1 MPALSIQVD
10 LSCLS
15 LLSHQTLK
23 GHMNIV
29 RALSFQADG
38 RHFYIVIGGEID
50 SKFRTPIGFAVRHTS
65 APAGNS
71 DENPDFDFKKI
82 AKARLETGKYRFE
95 IPVGTS
101 PSGSFQYDGWQK
113 IELARKI
120 IAWLE
125 SEGVILRPG
134 SIADLIRRGTFFLK
148 VAGEVDDLAR
158 FQESKKV
165 VAWAASAREALE
177 RLNEEDTRYQTLE
190 SLVNS
195 LTPTG
200 AVV

>member
-1 MPALSIQVD
+1 
-10 LSCLS
+10 
-15 LLSHQTLK
+15 
-23 GHMNIV
+23 MNIV

-38 RHFYIVIGGEID
+38 RHFYIMIGGEID

-65 APAGNS
+65 APAGNPKKE
-71 DENPDFDFKKI
+71 DDAKKADTKEADAKEADTAEENSDFDFKKI

-95 IPVGTS
+95 VPVGTS
-101 PSGSFQYDGWQK
+101 PSGTFQYDGWQK
-113 IELARKI
+113 LELARKI
-120 IAWLE
+120 VAWLE

-165 VAWAASAREALE
+165 VAWAESAREALE

-195 LTPTG
+195 LSPTG
-200 AVV
+200 TAV